1 MRMSMPMGK
10 ETAGLPQG
18 LSVAVEIRC
27 FR

>member
-1 MRMSMPMGK
+1 MSMPMGK